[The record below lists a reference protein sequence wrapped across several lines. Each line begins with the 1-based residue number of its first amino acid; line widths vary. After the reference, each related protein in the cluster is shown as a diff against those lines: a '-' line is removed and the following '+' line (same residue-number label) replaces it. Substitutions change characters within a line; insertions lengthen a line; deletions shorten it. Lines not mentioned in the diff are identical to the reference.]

1 VRYDR
6 RSRRPP
12 CRHGAQAA
20 VRQSNRETA
29 ARVDQTCAIS
39 EAKQRS
45 DSDALIRTYR
55 YLSSLSGR
63 QLAQPINRAILANLP
78 VTIRAAQIDDAPAF
92 CDKPGVGLPE
102 PDPPLPC
109 APKHVKGC
117 IAPPAQP
124 AARLAVRTAATIRR
138 MARALQ
144 AIVILLAVVAITVVV
159 TTATT
164 ATSGHHKTIRSRSAG
179 PATIRSR

>member
-1 VRYDR
+1 VTERHNRRAGDGSRWRRVAGHIGRWWTRYGRDVVPTLAVALAAYAVVGATTAAR
-6 RSRRPP
+6 DARHAA
-12 CRHGAQAA
+12 HGAQAA

-45 DSDALIRTYR
+45 DSDALIRTYQ
-55 YLSSLSGR
+55 YLSSLTGH

-109 APKHVKGC
+109 VPKHVKGC
-117 IAPPAQP
+117 IARPRNLPP
-124 AARLAVRTAATIRR
+124 
-138 MARALQ
+138 
-144 AIVILLAVVAITVVV
+144 
-159 TTATT
+159 
-164 ATSGHHKTIRSRSAG
+164 G
-179 PATIRSR
+179 